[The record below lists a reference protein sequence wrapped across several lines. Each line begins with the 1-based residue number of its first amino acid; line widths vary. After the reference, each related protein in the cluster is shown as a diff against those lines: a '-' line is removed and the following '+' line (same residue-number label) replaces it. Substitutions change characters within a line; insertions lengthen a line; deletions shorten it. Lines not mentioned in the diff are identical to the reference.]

1 LPAITTIHCIN
12 QRSDL
17 TSDLISQAPP
27 RWWTGGS
34 TAARRL
40 ITHRLKSSTRYS
52 ISFSTISNICIAQP
66 PPSIDLNHKLE
77 IEEEGIYT
85 KKEHENS
92 RKWRLVAASSNLR
105 MND

>member
-1 LPAITTIHCIN
+1 MGMLRTLSWSSNDQT
-12 QRSDL
+12 REK
-17 TSDLISQAPP
+17 LISQAPP

-40 ITHRLKSSTRYS
+40 IAHRLKSSTRYS

-77 IEEEGIYT
+77 IEEEGIYAQ
-85 KKEHENS
+85 KKNMKIPE
-92 RKWRLVAASSNLR
+92 KGDL
-105 MND
+105 